1 MKTLKLILAAATVIM
16 TISSCMIEGTAPSYS
31 NVSVYSRTYNQYNTS
46 QTFRSATNLAGS
58 DLAIQSIR
66 VTSTRVLISRLMLH
80 VEGQPDAEDNRLVI
94 AGPIVLRGYDSS
106 PSLLA
111 RAQLTTNQYD
121 AVKFELHRF
130 QPNELSVYAG
140 DTAFSVFAT
149 PERYSVVIQ
158 GLLNDSIPFAYYTD
172 ITANLTLPFDN
183 AIVVN
188 DAGMANIEL
197 QFNSLT
203 AFSAEGYLL
212 DPRLP
217 ANKILI
223 DNQLRTAFRASK
235 L

>member
-1 MKTLKLILAAATVIM
+1 MAVRG
-16 TISSCMIEGTAPSYS
+16 S
-31 NVSVYSRTYNQYNTS
+31 
-46 QTFRSATNLAGS
+46 TNLAAS
-58 DLAIQSIR
+58 DAGIQSIR
-66 VTSTRVLISRLMLH
+66 VTSARVLISRLMLH
-80 VEGQPDAEDNRLVI
+80 VEGQPDAEDNRLVV

-111 RAQLTTNQYD
+111 RAQLTTNTYD

-130 QPNELSVYAG
+130 QPNELSMYAG

-149 PERYSVVIQ
+149 PERYSIVIE
-158 GLLNDSIPFAYYTD
+158 GLLNDSVPFAYYTN

-183 AIVVN
+183 AIIVN

-197 QFNSLT
+197 QFNSLA
-203 AFSAEGYLL
+203 AFSAEGILL

-217 ANKILI
+217 TNKILI
-223 DNQLRTAFRASK
+223 DNQLRAAFRASK